1 VAALGNP
8 PPTGGLPLRA
18 KARFAFSLTGNYKL
32 PVPSLLKELLGGVFA
47 AVFPTDCLL
56 CERELT
62 EPGGASICRACW
74 ESLQPWLGPSCERC
88 GLPFGSLRAGD
99 FVDPLCASC
108 RLDEQEFDMA
118 RSYALYDGNLRKAIL
133 HLKFRGREYLGNRLG
148 ELLAEAWRAL
158 PEPDSPIVAPVPLHP
173 SRRRQRGFNQAE
185 LLARG
190 MVRRLRREGR
200 LCGLQLAP
208 GSLRRIRATLPQVG
222 LSTSAR
228 RENVSGVFSVVRPE
242 QVRNRTVVLIDDVM
256 TTGATLSACAAA
268 FKQAGAS
275 RVLALS
281 LARATPQFPDSG

>member
-1 VAALGNP
+1 LV
-8 PPTGGLPLRA
+8 
-18 KARFAFSLTGNYKL
+18 FSLASNYKL
-32 PVPSLLKELLGGVFA
+32 PTSSFLQELLGGLFA

-56 CERELT
+56 CQQELT

-88 GLPFGSLRAGD
+88 GLPFASLQAVD
-99 FVDPLCASC
+99 FVNSLCSLC
-108 RLDEQEFDMA
+108 WQGEQEFDMA
-118 RSYALYDGNLRKAIL
+118 RSYGLYAGNLRKTIL
-133 HLKFRGREYLGNRLG
+133 HLKFHGRDYLGNRLG
-148 ELLAEAWRAL
+148 ALLARPWEAL
-158 PEPDSPIVAPVPLHP
+158 PEFDSAIVVPVPLDP

-190 MVRRLRREGR
+190 LVRRLRKEQRFH
-200 LCGLQLAP
+200 GLQLVS

-222 LSTSAR
+222 LSVSAR
-228 RENVSGVFSVVRPE
+228 RENVSGVFSVARPE

-268 FKQAGAS
+268 LKRAGAS

-281 LARATPQFPDSG
+281 LARATPQFPDLETSG